1 MAVHQKDC
9 ECYMSY
15 EQLCEMVQLSIL
27 ICSHLLELE
36 LSPEFLGVDKDE
48 SVE

>member
-1 MAVHQKDC
+1 MAVYQKDC

-15 EQLCEMVQLSIL
+15 EQMCEMVQLSIL

-36 LSPEFLGVDKDE
+36 LPPESLGVDRDE